1 MKYMLADGCGPS
13 LFRWCL
19 SIAVVL
25 AMLTGQAHAEDA
37 SWWQLLGPQGNGHS
51 TAANL
56 PLEWGDSR
64 NVIWKT
70 AIHDRGWSSP
80 VIWGNQI
87 WLTTATR
94 DGHRLFAV
102 CVDKDTGEILHD
114 IHLFDVGSPMRITDE
129 NTYATPTPV
138 IEEGRVFVHFGT
150 YGTACLD
157 TVTGA
162 KLWVRRDLNCD
173 HEAGAG
179 PASSPTLIDGHFVV
193 HVDGRDVQYIIA
205 LDRATGKTVWKT
217 PRSVDFTNVPVNQR
231 KAFCMPVVIPRGE
244 GSQVVSVG
252 GRAVYSYDLSG
263 NELWRIQHRGFSIA
277 PRPVFGHDL
286 VFAIIDRD
294 HPELWAIRPDG
305 IGDVTDTHVAW
316 KHIKS
321 MPQRCAPMLVEDLL
335 YLVNR
340 AGIATCLDARTG
352 ALVWRERLPG
362 KYSASPIC
370 AGNRIYLFNEDA
382 TATVIQPGR
391 ELRIVA
397 TNALAREQLRA
408 TPAVDGDAFIVRTE
422 GHLYRIG
429 DGSSR

>member
-1 MKYMLADGCGPS
+1 MKYMLADGCGSS
-13 LFRWCL
+13 LFRWRL

-25 AMLTGQAHAEDA
+25 AMLSGQTHAEDA

-56 PLEWGDSR
+56 PLEWSDSR

-80 VIWGNQI
+80 VVWGNQI

-114 IHLFDVGSPMRITDE
+114 IHLFDVANPMRITDE

-179 PASSPTLIDGHFVV
+179 PASSPTLIDGRFVV

-217 PRSVDFTNVPVNQR
+217 PRSADFTNVPVNQR

-263 NELWRIQHRGFSIA
+263 NVVFPSHHGQSSGTTWCSQLSIETIPSFGLSGLTETVMSPIHMLRGSTLKACRSVARRCWSKICFIWSIVPA
-277 PRPVFGHDL
+277 SQPVWTRVPARSYGENAFPASILRRPS
-286 VFAIIDRD
+286 A
-294 HPELWAIRPDG
+294 
-305 IGDVTDTHVAW
+305 
-316 KHIKS
+316 
-321 MPQRCAPMLVEDLL
+321 Q
-335 YLVNR
+335 
-340 AGIATCLDARTG
+340 GIA
-352 ALVWRERLPG
+352 
-362 KYSASPIC
+362 SIC
-370 AGNRIYLFNEDA
+370 SMKMQL
-382 TATVIQPGR
+382 QP
-391 ELRIVA
+391 
-397 TNALAREQLRA
+397 
-408 TPAVDGDAFIVRTE
+408 
-422 GHLYRIG
+422 
-429 DGSSR
+429 